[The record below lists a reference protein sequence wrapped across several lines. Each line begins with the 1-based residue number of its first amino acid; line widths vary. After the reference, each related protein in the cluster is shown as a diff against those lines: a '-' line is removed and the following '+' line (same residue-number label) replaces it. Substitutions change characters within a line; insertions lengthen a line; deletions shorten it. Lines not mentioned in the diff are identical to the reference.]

1 MQSLARASELTEATG
16 ANVWQPFIHEAR
28 ADVAAVSGDDDMRER
43 KLREAQRLFTDL
55 DCPIRVEQITR
66 RLAT

>member
-16 ANVWQPFIHEAR
+16 ADAWQPFIHEGR

-43 KLREAQRLFTDL
+43 KLCEAQRLFTDL